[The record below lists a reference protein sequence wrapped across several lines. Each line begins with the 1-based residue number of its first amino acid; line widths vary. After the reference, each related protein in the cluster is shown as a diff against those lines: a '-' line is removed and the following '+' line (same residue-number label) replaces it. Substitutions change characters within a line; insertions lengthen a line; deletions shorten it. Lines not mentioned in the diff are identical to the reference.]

1 MNGEGMFYQQLAK
14 SIQAW
19 LWVETETY
27 LLYATIMDGANPH
40 LVSVTFH
47 NIESFDSRLGL
58 INSCLTLIFTKDS
71 AEWKDWKNLSN
82 RAKKLNGKRNKIV
95 HEPAIVS
102 VAGGVRTIA
111 ISPSFL
117 NAQALVKGQTTY
129 NGPVIGPAYKPQMAK
144 ILEDHKMDLVK
155 LFQVE
160 KAFKAFAEDLQC
172 YRKAITDALRVA
184 QESAR
189 SIKDEELP

>member
-1 MNGEGMFYQQLAK
+1 E
-14 SIQAW
+14 
-19 LWVETETY
+19 
-27 LLYATIMDGANPH
+27 
-40 LVSVTFH
+40 
-47 NIESFDSRLGL
+47 
-58 INSCLTLIFTKDS
+58 
-71 AEWKDWKNLSN
+71 WKNLFN

-95 HEPAIVS
+95 HEPV
-102 VAGGVRTIA
+102 VAGVADGEETIA

-129 NGPVIGPAYKPQMAK
+129 SGPVIGAQYKPQMAK

-160 KAFKAFAEDLQC
+160 KSFKAFAEDIRR

-184 QESAR
+184 QDSAR
-189 SIKDEELP
+189 SV